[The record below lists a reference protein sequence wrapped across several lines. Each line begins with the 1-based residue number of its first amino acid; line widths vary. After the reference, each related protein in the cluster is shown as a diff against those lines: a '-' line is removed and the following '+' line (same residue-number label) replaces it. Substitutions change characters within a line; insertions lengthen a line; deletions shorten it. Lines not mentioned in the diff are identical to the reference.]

1 MEAKR
6 PPIGLFRDIDCI
18 GMWWKFRFCHHN
30 MKNILHNGKCKLQ
43 GQLPAIGFISKAVGG
58 DIDATGIAVKGIVDI
73 PAPCRGKIRNDT

>member
-1 MEAKR
+1 
-6 PPIGLFRDIDCI
+6 
-18 GMWWKFRFCHHN
+18 